1 MTKKEVIEEFTS
13 IKGVGDAKA
22 ERLYTNGFNSM
33 EKLKKATF
41 EDLKKITGI
50 TEKNAKDILGQLKE
64 VEKKEPIKGKPKT
77 EDKPK
82 ETKKESKEKEVS
94 KKKEE
99 VEIIEEVEE
108 IYKAKKKPELDKE
121 LKEKLLIRKQI
132 KDRTPEFLREEWF
145 RYKRIPD
152 NWRRP
157 DGLQSKMRK
166 NLKYRPSKV
175 RVGFKGPKKVRGLH
189 SSGFEEVLI
198 HNVSDLENVE
208 PKKQAV
214 RIGGTVGT
222 KKRLEIA
229 KKAEERD
236 IRVLNMKV

>member
-1 MTKKEVIEEFTS
+1 MTKKEVIKEFTS

-22 ERLYTNGFNSM
+22 ELLYTNGFNSM

-50 TEKNAKDILGQLKE
+50 TEKNAKDILGQLEE

-94 KKKEE
+94 KKKED

-108 IYKAKKKPELDKE
+108 IYKAKKKPELNKE
-121 LKEKLLIRKQI
+121 LKEKLLVRKRI

-157 DGLQSKMRK
+157 DGLTSKMRK

-198 HNVSDLENVE
+198 YNVLDLENVD

-222 KKRLEIA
+222 KKRLGIA
-229 KKAEERD
+229 KKAEELD